1 MLLNISMLK
10 IISFQNAS
18 NLALRNFEL
27 SLKYFL
33 ERFAKLAKFISEKL
47 NYLPKYST
55 GKMTQESLW
64 RNWYEIY
71 LEYKLSQLIGTVY
84 PNIPSFSANSN
95 YCLFS

>member
-1 MLLNISMLK
+1 MHQIYIK
-10 IISFQNAS
+10 KFWTQ
-18 NLALRNFEL
+18 F
-27 SLKYFL
+27 KVFL

-55 GKMTQESLW
+55 GKMRQESLW